1 MNKFLD
7 LSSNYHL
14 KNENIFGD
22 LVSFHHLGII
32 LREVK
37 STKYNNLK
45 FILDPIQKVYVAFY
59 EIHDLVIEIVVP
71 VSEKSPIVNAL
82 KQKTFYHHICFSVP
96 NIDNAIK
103 TSSKYGIRRISPISP
118 AAAFEDRSICWCM
131 GKNYGLMELIER

>member
-7 LSSNYHL
+7 LSSNYYL
-14 KNENIFGD
+14 NKENIFGD
-22 LVSFHHLGII
+22 LVRFHHLGII

-37 STKYNNLK
+37 STKYSKLE

-96 NIDNAIK
+96 NIDKAIK

-118 AAAFEDRSICWCM
+118 AAAFEDRSICWCI